1 MADSGKSLL
10 DESINSN
17 TEYLN
22 WPGLKKLLN
31 NINILPEDEWHL
43 NKEYLN
49 WPGLKELVENK
60 NILPEDEWHLN
71 KEYLNWPGL
80 QYLWDKKIEPAI
92 YQNTSVV
99 KGKIDDENWYIEY
112 DASDGQVY
120 ITLNED
126 NKNFYFDQDGSCGC
140 IQNYNGMLQVV
151 VNRDLSLMDD
161 GFISNT
167 NGKLYVNFD
176 VISESSIYSCFGNGF
191 WDNDAGW
198 DNDDG
203 WVN

>member
-71 KEYLNWPGL
+71 KEYLNWPGI
-80 QYLWDKKIEPAI
+80 QYLWNKKIEPAI

-161 GFISNT
+161 GFINNT
-167 NGKLYVNFD
+167 TGKLYVNFD
-176 VISESSIYSCFGNGF
+176 VISDSSIYSCFGNGF

>member
-49 WPGLKELVENK
+49 WPGL
-60 NILPEDEWHLN
+60 
-71 KEYLNWPGL
+71 
-80 QYLWDKKIEPAI
+80 QYLWYKKIEPSI

-151 VNRDLSLMDD
+151 VDRDLSLMKN
-161 GFISNT
+161 GFIDDST
-167 NGKLYVNFD
+167 GKLYVNFD
-176 VISESSIYSCFGNGF
+176 IRSDS
-191 WDNDAGW
+191 
-198 DNDDG
+198 
-203 WVN
+203 

>member
-1 MADSGKSLL
+1 MVDSGTSLL
-10 DESINSN
+10 DENINNN

-22 WPGLKKLLN
+22 WPGLKKLVN

-49 WPGLKELVENK
+49 WL
-60 NILPEDEWHLN
+60 
-71 KEYLNWPGL
+71 GL
-80 QYLWDKKIEPAI
+80 QYLWHKKIEPSI
-92 YQNTSVV
+92 YQNTSGV
-99 KGKIDDENWYIEY
+99 KSRIDDENWYISY

-126 NKNFYFDQDGSCGC
+126 NKNFYFDQDGSCGS
-140 IQNYNGMLQVV
+140 IQEYNGMLQVV
-151 VNRDLSLMDD
+151 VNRDLSLMTD
-161 GFISNT
+161 GFIDDNVGPIGNNSGMIGDAT
-167 NGKLYVNFD
+167 GKLYVNFD
-176 VISESSIYSCFGNGF
+176 VITYDSSVYSCFGNGF
-191 WDNDAGW
+191 WDNYAEW